1 MVSLVQL
8 ISLIFSLEVVDL
20 VSVSTSFLIY
30 LFIYLYIVD
39 NFAWKFIGFLKTDSY
54 NFLECLP

>member
-30 LFIYLYIVD
+30 IYIYLITSPRSSLV
-39 NFAWKFIGFLKTDSY
+39 S
-54 NFLECLP
+54 

>member
-20 VSVSTSFLIY
+20 VSVSTSFFIHLFIY
-30 LFIYLYIVD
+30 LFIY
-39 NFAWKFIGFLKTDSY
+39 SR
-54 NFLECLP
+54 

>member
-30 LFIYLYIVD
+30 IYIYIYLITSPRSSLV
-39 NFAWKFIGFLKTDSY
+39 S
-54 NFLECLP
+54 